1 MSVGQLLELGLNE
14 YHGRSC
20 NNVWRDLLAPACA
33 AW

>member
-1 MSVGQLLELGLNE
+1 MSVGQSLELGLNE

-20 NNVWRDLLAPACA
+20 NNAGVIFSPACA